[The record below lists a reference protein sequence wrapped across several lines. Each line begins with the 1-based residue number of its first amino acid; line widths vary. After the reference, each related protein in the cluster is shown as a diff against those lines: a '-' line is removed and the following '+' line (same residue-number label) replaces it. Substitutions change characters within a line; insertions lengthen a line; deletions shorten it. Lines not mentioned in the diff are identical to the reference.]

1 VTTQSERYQ
10 VVVIGAGPG
19 GYVAALR
26 AADRGLTVAVIE
38 RDRLGGV
45 CANQGCIPT
54 KALLRSAE
62 VYSLAKNAKSFGVI
76 AGDVSF
82 DIGAVAERAKQV
94 ASRMEKSVEALLRG
108 AKIPVHRGDARLDGP
123 GRVVVATS
131 GGDMLLEAESVVLA
145 TGARA
150 RVPAGFEPDGRL
162 VWTYADALAP
172 PVMPKSVLVMG
183 AGAIGVEFAS
193 FYRTLGAEVTVVEM
207 QPRIL
212 PTEDAE
218 ISEAM
223 RRAMKKQGVRILTD
237 AKVASIDKSGSA
249 VTAAVEAGGHR
260 ETVTAER
267 LLVAT
272 GIAANVEGLG
282 LEKTTVQIEK
292 GHVVVDE
299 WLATGEPGVYAI
311 GDLTGPPWLAHKASR
326 EALVCIDR
334 IAGVEGA
341 RPIRAH
347 SVPACTYAT
356 PQVASIGLTEE
367 AAAQAGHEVRCGR
380 ATFVGNG
387 KARALG
393 ETEGFVKTVF
403 DATTGEL
410 LGAHLIGPEVTEL
423 IGTFALARTLE
434 ATEAEILA
442 TVFAHPTLSE
452 AVHESVE
459 AAFRH
464 AAPAAGTR
472 GASRG

>member
-1 VTTQSERYQ
+1 VTTKSERYQ

-26 AADRGLTVAVIE
+26 AAEHGLTVAVVE

-62 VYSLAKNAKSFGVI
+62 VYSLAKNAKSFGVV
-76 AGDVSF
+76 AENVSF
-82 DIGAVAERAKQV
+82 DIGAVAGRAKQV
-94 ASRMEKSVEALLRG
+94 AARMEKSVEALLRG

-123 GRVVVATS
+123 GRVVVATA
-131 GGDMLLEAESVVLA
+131 GGDVLLEADHVVLA

-150 RVPAGFEPDGRL
+150 RVPAGFESDGRL
-162 VWTYADALAP
+162 VWTYAEALAP
-172 PVMPKSVLVMG
+172 SGMPKSVLVMG

-193 FYRTLGAEVTVVEM
+193 FYRTLGAEVTIVEM
-207 QPRIL
+207 LPRIL
-212 PTEDAE
+212 PMEDAE
-218 ISEAM
+218 VSEAM
-223 RRAMKKQGVRILTD
+223 RRAMKKQGIRVLTD
-237 AKVASIDKSGSA
+237 AKVTSIEESDTTVRA
-249 VTAAVEAGGHR
+249 LVEAGGNR
-260 ETVTAER
+260 ETITAER

-282 LEKTTVQIEK
+282 LETTKVQIEQ

-299 WLATGEPGVYAI
+299 WLATGEPRVYAI
-311 GDLTGPPWLAHKASR
+311 GDLTGAPWLAHKASR

-334 IAGVEGA
+334 IAGIDGA
-341 RPIRAH
+341 RPIAAPM
-347 SVPACTYAT
+347 VPACTYAT
-356 PQVASIGLTEE
+356 PQVASVGLTEE
-367 AAAQAGHEVRCGR
+367 AAVRAGHEVRCGR

-393 ETEGFVKTVF
+393 DTEGFVKTVF
-403 DATTGEL
+403 DAATGEL
-410 LGAHLIGPEVTEL
+410 LGAHMIGPEVTEL
-423 IGTFALARTLE
+423 VGTFALARALE

-442 TVFAHPTLSE
+442 TVFPHPTLSE

-459 AAFRH
+459 AAFRD
-464 AAPAAGTR
+464 AASPSKSR
-472 GASRG
+472 GASQG